1 MAAGSGASAAGTLF
15 LAGLL
20 FAIPRLNRRRAD
32 SGVSG
37 SGQTPD
43 DEEKAKKELVMR
55 GKPPTTPATIMFGAG
70 MLWAQ
75 PPRTIHGFVSD
86 AHCGVMHSSP
96 SVEATRCMQKC
107 MREGSPSVI
116 VSSGR
121 CTNSKGPRTML
132 HNTSVSMSLC
142 REWLMATR

>member
-1 MAAGSGASAAGTLF
+1 
-15 LAGLL
+15 
-20 FAIPRLNRRRAD
+20 
-32 SGVSG
+32 
-37 SGQTPD
+37 
-43 DEEKAKKELVMR
+43 MR
-55 GKPPTTPATIMFGAG
+55 GKPRATLATIMFGAG

-121 CTNSKGPRTML
+121 VYQLKGATDDVAQYIGQYVTVL
-132 HNTSVSMSLC
+132 GVVDGDTIKVVSVSNRVPILPA
-142 REWLMATR
+142 R